1 MNNRVRTDL
10 GDLLILLVDL
20 MLLILASN
28 TAYYV
33 IYSSS
38 ITSLIW
44 QPFVRTIPVM
54 ALLYV
59 VMMVAYG
66 LWNPI
71 KLAYSEM
78 LYSVFLTIATLWV
91 TTMGLTFI
99 VRDFAYP
106 RYVFFLGFFLQLLFL
121 SIWRTIVF
129 RILEVEH
136 GKKDLLIIGKD
147 NVRDI
152 AKKTIETFP
161 RLYTLKYIA
170 DYRCENLC
178 SYIEDSDVVFLCE
191 EIEGEAK
198 IELVDRLMNMR
209 KSVYVVPR
217 NYEINLLRAN
227 VQRIEDKPVV
237 KLHKLELTIEQRFF
251 KRIVDILISVTGLL
265 IFAPVFLFVA
275 YKIRSYDGGPVF
287 YSQERM
293 TRGNKVFSI
302 LKFRSMVVD
311 AEKHTGPSLVQDED
325 DRVTPVGR
333 KIRAA
338 RLDELPQLFNILK
351 GDMSFVG
358 PRPERPFF
366 FDQFRKEI
374 PDYKYRTL
382 VKAGLTGY
390 AQVYGSYVSTP
401 HDKAKYDLLYIR
413 EYSFLKDIKIILLTL
428 KIIFMKERAG
438 GTKEEK
444 TLEDIIR
451 ERKMSITIDLRE

>member
-20 MLLILASN
+20 MLLVLASN

-33 IYSSS
+33 IYSNS

-54 ALLYV
+54 GLLYI
-59 VMMVAYG
+59 VMMGAYG

-78 LYSVFLTIATLWV
+78 LYSVFLTVATLWV
-91 TTMGLTFI
+91 TTMGMTFI
-99 VRDFAYP
+99 FRDFAYP

-136 GKKDLLIIGKD
+136 GKKNLLIIGRND
-147 NVRDI
+147 VRDI

-161 RLYTLKYIA
+161 RLYCLKYIA
-170 DYRCENLC
+170 DYRCENLRT
-178 SYIEDSDVVFLCE
+178 YIEDADVVFLCE

-251 KRIVDILISVTGLL
+251 KRIVDILISVAGLL
-265 IFAPVFLFVA
+265 IFAPVFLLVA
-275 YKIRSYDGGPVF
+275 YKIKAHDGGPVF
-287 YSQERM
+287 YSQDRM
-293 TRGNKVFSI
+293 TRGNEVFSI

-311 AEKHTGPSLVQDED
+311 AE
-325 DRVTPVGR
+325 
-333 KIRAA
+333 
-338 RLDELPQLFNILK
+338 
-351 GDMSFVG
+351 
-358 PRPERPFF
+358 
-366 FDQFRKEI
+366 
-374 PDYKYRTL
+374 
-382 VKAGLTGY
+382 
-390 AQVYGSYVSTP
+390 
-401 HDKAKYDLLYIR
+401 
-413 EYSFLKDIKIILLTL
+413 
-428 KIIFMKERAG
+428 
-438 GTKEEK
+438 
-444 TLEDIIR
+444 
-451 ERKMSITIDLRE
+451 

>member
-20 MLLILASN
+20 MLLVLASN

-33 IYSSS
+33 IYSNS

-54 ALLYV
+54 GLLYI
-59 VMMVAYG
+59 VMMGAYG

-78 LYSVFLTIATLWV
+78 LYSVFLTVATLWV
-91 TTMGLTFI
+91 TTMGMTFI
-99 VRDFAYP
+99 FRDFAYP

-136 GKKDLLIIGKD
+136 GKKNLLIIGRND
-147 NVRDI
+147 VRDI

-161 RLYTLKYIA
+161 RLYCLKYIA
-170 DYRCENLC
+170 DYRCENLRT
-178 SYIEDSDVVFLCE
+178 YIEDADVVFLCE

-251 KRIVDILISVTGLL
+251 KRIVDILISVAGII
-265 IFAPVFLFVA
+265 IFAPVFLLVA
-275 YKIRSYDGGPVF
+275 YKIKAHDGGPVF
-287 YSQERM
+287 YRQERM
-293 TRGNKVFSI
+293 TRGNEVFSI
-302 LKFRSMVVD
+302 LKFRSMLVD
-311 AEKHTGPSLVQDED
+311 AERNTGPSLVQEED

-366 FDQFRKEI
+366 FEQFRKEI

-390 AQVYGSYVSTP
+390 AQVYGSYISTP

-438 GTKEEK
+438 GTKAEK

-451 ERKMSITIDLRE
+451 ERKMTITIDLRE

>member
-20 MLLILASN
+20 MLLVLASN

-54 ALLYV
+54 GLLYI
-59 VMMVAYG
+59 VMMGAYG

-78 LYSVFLTIATLWV
+78 LYSVFLTVATLWV
-91 TTMGLTFI
+91 TTMALTFI
-99 VRDFAYP
+99 FRDFAYP

-136 GKKDLLIIGKD
+136 GKKNLLIIGRND
-147 NVRDI
+147 VRDI

-170 DYRCENLC
+170 DYRCKRLC
-178 SYIEDSDVVFLCE
+178 TYIEDADVVFLCE

-198 IELVDRLMNMR
+198 IELVDRLMNMS

-251 KRIVDILISVTGLL
+251 KRCVDILISVAGLI
-265 IFAPVFLFVA
+265 IFAPVFLLVA
-275 YKIRSYDGGPVF
+275 YKIKAYDNGPVF
-287 YSQERM
+287 YRQERM
-293 TRGNKVFSI
+293 TRGNEVFSI

-311 AEKHTGPSLVQDED
+311 AEKHTGPSLVQEED

-333 KIRAA
+333 RIRAA
-338 RLDELPQLFNILK
+338 RLDELPQLLNILK

-366 FDQFRKEI
+366 FEQFRKEI

-390 AQVYGSYVSTP
+390 AQVYGSYISTP

-438 GTKEEK
+438 GTKAEK

-451 ERKMSITIDLRE
+451 ERKMSITIDLME